1 MITTIQTTR
10 IINRMKMTSNSR
22 QLHGITPNRLLHLIL
37 FWMAAFN
44 GWSISPLLC
53 EPRAG
58 DRMNA
63 EVLVGHPVVNDTASI
78 VDLSRTS
85 GHGSIE
91 LGVWA
96 PLPGDTLSRFY
107 ITLGNELKKVRG
119 SAGCFYVT
127 HKNKPGYTRRFTTGK
142 PIGMTCIEKTNAAFD
157 SNGLI
162 DGISDYYSTGHYNL
176 AAKDCIT
183 MITRDGDTIRNVVC
197 VRTAVCDTLHFS
209 ESEPSLHKGIY
220 AEWYA
225 PGYRYPVLYCSAD
238 SIFDVEYNLA
248 DAAEKWYCISPETQ
262 EECIEDDRLNEEIRH
277 AVAEEK
283 NRPGPSQNSPAKTH
297 GNTPPFIKWNAD
309 KTEITVT
316 QTFSDS
322 AFTEIILCDI
332 HGRLYYSD
340 KGDGTEKTHN
350 ISIAGFNPGVYL
362 LYIGREPEPYVYQF
376 TL

>member
-22 QLHGITPNRLLHLIL
+22 QLHGITPNRLLHVIL

-127 HKNKPGYTRRFTTGK
+127 HENKPGYTRRFTTGK
-142 PIGMTCIEKTNAAFD
+142 PIGMTCIEN
-157 SNGLI
+157 
-162 DGISDYYSTGHYNL
+162 
-176 AAKDCIT
+176 
-183 MITRDGDTIRNVVC
+183 
-197 VRTAVCDTLHFS
+197 
-209 ESEPSLHKGIY
+209 
-220 AEWYA
+220 
-225 PGYRYPVLYCSAD
+225 
-238 SIFDVEYNLA
+238 
-248 DAAEKWYCISPETQ
+248 
-262 EECIEDDRLNEEIRH
+262 
-277 AVAEEK
+277 
-283 NRPGPSQNSPAKTH
+283 
-297 GNTPPFIKWNAD
+297 
-309 KTEITVT
+309 
-316 QTFSDS
+316 
-322 AFTEIILCDI
+322 
-332 HGRLYYSD
+332 
-340 KGDGTEKTHN
+340 
-350 ISIAGFNPGVYL
+350 
-362 LYIGREPEPYVYQF
+362 
-376 TL
+376 